1 MMLCCVSPVKYRQFT
16 PLFTDKPIEY
26 VTILQLAMENN
37 NSLVDFMNRKAA
49 EYSTRQFIMGDPVQI
64 PHLFTKKQDRE
75 IAGFFAAIFAW
86 GNRTTII
93 AKSRELM
100 GMMDMRPHDFC
111 LHASARELR
120 PLADFRHRTFNGD
133 DLLCFVEFFR
143 RHYRRYNS
151 LETAFSQGMDPGD
164 ITVEKGLVH
173 FRQYFFAE
181 EHLRRTEKH
190 IASPL
195 QHSACKRIN
204 MFLRWMVRKDE
215 VDLGLWTQIRPA
227 QLVCPL
233 DLHVMRVAK
242 RFGLVTRK
250 QADWQAALELTENLR
265 RLDPAD
271 PVRFDLALF
280 GLGIIEKY

>member
-1 MMLCCVSPVKYRQFT
+1 
-16 PLFTDKPIEY
+16 
-26 VTILQLAMENN
+26 
-37 NSLVDFMNRKAA
+37 MNRKAA
-49 EYSTRQFIMGDPVQI
+49 EYGTSRFIQGDPVQI

-93 AKSRELM
+93 GKSRELM

-111 LHASARELR
+111 LHASPRELGS
-120 PLADFRHRTFNGD
+120 LAGFRHRTFNGD
-133 DLLCFVEFFR
+133 DLLYFVDFFR
-143 RHYRRYNS
+143 RHYRRYDS
-151 LETAFSQGMDPGD
+151 LETAFSQGMDPRD
-164 ITVEKGLVH
+164 VTVEKGLVR
-173 FRQYFFAE
+173 FREYFFEDA
-181 EHLRRTEKH
+181 HLQRTEKH

-215 VDLGLWTQIRPA
+215 VDLGIWTGIRPA
-227 QLVCPL
+227 QLICPL
-233 DLHVMRVAK
+233 DLHVMRVAR

-250 QADWQAALELTENLR
+250 QADWAAALELTENLR
-265 RLDPAD
+265 RLDPED